1 MVTTEPEEHKIE
13 NNEMP
18 SEIKSK
24 TANYEC
30 DAASGLLQDELIT
43 SNELILTGNREK
55 EMINE
60 NGKRKELSQELNVV
74 KSEQIRI
81 IPISL
86 PDGKQIINR
95 SIGHDIFEKSP
106 KESLQTNETPITE
119 IESSKRSEMSVYAD
133 KLIDSSCDYEN
144 SDIFT
149 PSPPQDIDVFNLS
162 NQVFI

>member
-95 SIGHDIFEKSP
+95 SIGNDIFEK
-106 KESLQTNETPITE
+106 LTNETPITE
-119 IESSKRSEMSVYAD
+119 IESSKESVMSVYAD
-133 KLIDSSCDYEN
+133 KLIDSSCDFEN

-149 PSPPQDIDVFNLS
+149 PSPPQDIDVCNLS